1 LQRYT
6 ETSTGHCIKES
17 KGRREGDV
25 REEEGA
31 ELAGDGAA
39 DVGGVGGVHVHR
51 QLGLGLP
58 DRLHRSG
65 GVINLNLRRR
75 GVWKRRR
82 MNERKEA
89 TELLLV
95 QPTRKR
101 WLLGDATDSAGGGA
115 SRRSGAA
122 CGPTRVRKK
131 EERGCREG
139 SAGG

>member
-1 LQRYT
+1 LQRCQ
-6 ETSTGHCIKES
+6 CIKES
-17 KGRREGDV
+17 KRGREGDV

-39 DVGGVGGVHVHR
+39 DVGSVGGVHVHR

-115 SRRSGAA
+115 RRRSGAA